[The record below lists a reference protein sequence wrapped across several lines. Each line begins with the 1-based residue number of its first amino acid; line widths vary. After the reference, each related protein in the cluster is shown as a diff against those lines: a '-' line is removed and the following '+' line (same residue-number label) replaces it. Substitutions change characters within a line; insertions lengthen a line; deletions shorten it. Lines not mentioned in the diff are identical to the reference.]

1 MICAKL
7 VVSFQ
12 LITLPFKSLGLFNV
26 FESLIIRL
34 HLFEQ
39 KYSKNRNIVK

>member
-7 VVSFQ
+7 VVSFKQ
-12 LITLPFKSLGLFNV
+12 ITLPFKSLVIFNV